1 MPPLDPCGTAQAA
14 FTAGV
19 STFSAT
25 LGATAVY
32 GWENWFTSLTLSGTA
47 SFGDNT
53 DDEIRSFSGSARLGR
68 RWVFGKGNIA
78 APYIGAS
85 YFDLDQVVTGV
96 TRLNDAF
103 PDGDSL
109 EVRYEARTRNKDK
122 WSGVLG
128 LNLGLISGYS
138 VTLET
143 ALSENSQRFILG
155 ANRRF

>member
-1 MPPLDPCGTAQAA
+1 M
-14 FTAGV
+14 
-19 STFSAT
+19 
-25 LGATAVY
+25 
-32 GWENWFTSLTLSGTA
+32 
-47 SFGDNT
+47 
-53 DDEIRSFSGSARLGR
+53 
-68 RWVFGKGNIA
+68 
-78 APYIGAS
+78 
-85 YFDLDQVVTGV
+85 

-155 ANRRF
+155 ANRKF